1 MISSCPLL
9 EELTLKEIDGLT
21 QINIHAPNL
30 KCLDI
35 LCEFE
40 SINFDDTL
48 QLALVSVILFS
59 KSNQIGLH
67 GCSSIVPVKLPTPC
81 INLKIFRVSINFND
95 LKKILAVLCL
105 LNSSPNLRILNLYGH
120 NEKENDLLMPVS
132 CCWEDIFSEPSMPLG
147 VQHMMIDG
155 ISGTKSELDFIQFLL
170 LYSPDLEKMFVKPI
184 ANVRTE
190 VMTKLIRFKRAS
202 RQAEVID
209 YGELPKD
216 FDYPQFE
223 F

>member
-1 MISSCPLL
+1 
-9 EELTLKEIDGLT
+9 
-21 QINIHAPNL
+21 
-30 KCLDI
+30 
-35 LCEFE
+35 
-40 SINFDDTL
+40 
-48 QLALVSVILFS
+48 
-59 KSNQIGLH
+59 
-67 GCSSIVPVKLPTPC
+67 
-81 INLKIFRVSINFND
+81 
-95 LKKILAVLCL
+95 
-105 LNSSPNLRILNLYGH
+105 
-120 NEKENDLLMPVS
+120 MPVS